1 MRKRTWIRI
10 GAAIA
15 AFFALVTLAGF
26 LAPTLL
32 NVEQYKPAMI
42 AAVKEATGREL
53 VIQGPLKL
61 TFFPRPRISAR
72 QVHFANAVGAKGA
85 QMVDVRWIGVSP
97 SLGALLRGK
106 IEVGRLTLFRPT
118 IVLESDAEGRPNW
131 EFNPGAGASQPA
143 GAPSSGLHLAIGTLK
158 IREGTLTYT
167 NPKTNQTLKAENVD
181 LLASV
186 GAFQGPF
193 SFDGTATVNGVPLSL
208 KASVGTPT
216 DKGNDMSFKL
226 KVQSGSLNFDGHI
239 SRIAVDADAKGKV
252 SLSTAG
258 LTDFI
263 ATLVRAGGQEP
274 PAFDASV
281 IGQFAFDGDIDLSA
295 ERVALTNFKMSM
307 ADETVSG
314 NVVLTGGANPSL
326 ESRLSMAK
334 LDAGK
339 WIALLSNPDAFKP
352 KTAAPVAPAPA
363 ATPAKPGATE
373 ATPKP
378 PAAPAGAAAPAE
390 AAAPAKPAAQPA
402 VPPAAGAKPAP
413 ATPAG
418 TAPPANATT
427 KPPAAAAPAPPTA
440 PAAAAA
446 AKPPAAGSVATVPA
460 APPAAGAKPN
470 AAPPASPAANPPANQ
485 AAKPATAPA
494 APAKAPAAAPAAP
507 ASLSPF
513 PPAFTVVFSID
524 AKEVTYR
531 KGTMRDVALAVEIRK
546 GVIAVP
552 RFSAILPGEMV
563 LQASAAP
570 AAAADAGAKPAA
582 NPIQSAGEFSLTGAR
597 LRETLAWLEIDT
609 SGIPAGKLQSLTI
622 KGKVAST
629 ANSLQISDL
638 GMDLDG
644 QRATGSG
651 SIAFGV
657 PLTLATSV
665 QLDRF
670 DLDAYLPQPK
680 DAAPLSSVLPAA
692 VTTATAPVL
701 TAPAAAAPPDKT
713 LPVLGLKAK
722 VAKLLFRGETL
733 SGIDAD
739 LAIQGNLLKVNG
751 LKLAD
756 VLGAKFDFKGQV
768 ADFGTVPRFD
778 VTFNATMPDT
788 DKLLVYA
795 GLPKFLN
802 GKLGASTAG
811 GNVAGTME
819 ALNLRNASVTAAGA
833 TVRATGSLV
842 LGDKFAFDLSNF
854 SVQAQDASR
863 LVSVATG
870 RSQEGLGALAAEGA
884 FKGNEQRA
892 AFDGK
897 LTALGTQMAGRI
909 DATLGQR
916 PNFTANLRIPGTLD
930 LDDWLGVTD
939 APATAVPTPA
949 LPAAPAGANA
959 ASVPLP
965 ARAPRAAAGKQID
978 LSALRAFDA
987 TLNLETSAI
996 EFGSLKVTYA
1006 DMDAT
1011 LKNGIVKVSK
1021 LTGQFYSGAV
1031 DFGGTIDA
1039 SKDTMTVDVA
1049 GTLQGI
1055 YVGEML
1061 RGTAGQNVFGNDNLT
1076 VAIDGKINVMKIA
1089 LQGQGNSPEQ
1099 IRDSLTGQGHLSG
1112 VVYPSVTKGSLGLAS
1127 FATGVGS
1134 IFSTEMGFNSAVL
1147 SGFIN
1152 AQSSIEGDITLSNGE
1167 IQLQNHAV
1175 KGPNATARIDSRT
1188 NLTSATTETTI
1199 ALDAGSNG
1207 ATDYVMTVSGPLS
1220 APTMSIR
1227 GK

>member
-10 GAAIA
+10 GAAVA
-15 AFFALVTLAGF
+15 AFFALLAFAGF
-26 LAPTLL
+26 MAPTLL

-53 VIQGPLKL
+53 VIEGPLKL

-106 IEVGRLTLFRPT
+106 IEVGRLTLFRPS
-118 IVLESDAEGRPNW
+118 IVLETDAEGRPNW
-131 EFNPGAGASQPA
+131 EFAPGAGASQPA
-143 GAPSSGLHLAIGTLK
+143 GAPSSGLHLAIGTLR
-158 IREGTLTYT
+158 IREGTLSYT

-186 GAFQGPF
+186 GSFQGPF
-193 SFDGTATVNGVPLSL
+193 NFDGTATVNGVPLSL
-208 KASVGTPT
+208 MASVGTPT

-226 KVQSGSLNFDGHI
+226 KIQSGSLNFDGHI
-239 SRIAVDADAKGKV
+239 GRIAVDADVKGKV

-274 PAFDASV
+274 PAFGASV

-295 ERVALTNFKMSM
+295 ERLALTNFKMSM
-307 ADETVSG
+307 ADETVAG

-326 ESRLSMAK
+326 ESRLSMAR

-339 WIALLSNPDAFKP
+339 WIALLSDPDAFRPKP
-352 KTAAPVAPAPA
+352 VQPAASGAAANPPAAPSGKSPATPPAQASTAPA
-363 ATPAKPGATE
+363 AQPAAPAKP
-373 ATPKP
+373 
-378 PAAPAGAAAPAE
+378 PAGAAASA
-390 AAAPAKPAAQPA
+390 
-402 VPPAAGAKPAP
+402 
-413 ATPAG
+413 
-418 TAPPANATT
+418 
-427 KPPAAAAPAPPTA
+427 
-440 PAAAAA
+440 
-446 AKPPAAGSVATVPA
+446 PA
-460 APPAAGAKPN
+460 APPAAGVKPP
-470 AAPPASPAANPPANQ
+470 AAPPAKPPG
-485 AAKPATAPA
+485 
-494 APAKAPAAAPAAP
+494 
-507 ASLSPF
+507 SLSPF
-513 PPAFTVVFSID
+513 PPAFTVLFSID
-524 AKEVTYR
+524 AGEVTYR

-552 RFSAILPGEMV
+552 RLSAILPGDMV
-563 LQASAAP
+563 LEANAAP
-570 AAAADAGAKPAA
+570 AAAADAGAKPVA
-582 NPIQSAGEFSLTGAR
+582 NPIQSAGVFSLTGSR

-609 SGIPAGKLQSLTI
+609 SGIPAGKLQSLSI

-638 GMDLDG
+638 AMNLDG
-644 QRATGSG
+644 QPATGSG

-657 PLTLATSV
+657 PLTVATTV

-670 DLDAYLPQPK
+670 DLDAYLPQPQE
-680 DAAPLSSVLPAA
+680 AAPLSSVLPAA

-701 TAPAAAAPPDKT
+701 TAPAAPAPPDKT

-722 VAKLLFRGETL
+722 VAKLQFRGETL
-733 SGIDAD
+733 GGIDAD
-739 LAIQGNLLKVNG
+739 LSIQGNLLKVNG
-751 LKLAD
+751 LKVAD

-768 ADFGTVPRFD
+768 LDFGTVPRFD
-778 VTFNATMPDT
+778 ITFNANMPDT

-819 ALNLRNASVTAAGA
+819 ALNLRNASVTAAGTTA
-833 TVRATGSLV
+833 RATGSLV

-870 RSQEGLGALAAEGA
+870 RPQEGLGALAAEGA

-892 AFDGK
+892 AFDGN

-949 LPAAPAGANA
+949 LPAAPAGPNA

-1011 LKNGIVKVSK
+1011 LKNGVVKVSK

-1167 IQLQNHAV
+1167 IRLQNHAV

-1188 NLTSATTETTI
+1188 SLTSATTETTI

-1207 ATDYVMTVSGPLS
+1207 ATDYVMTISGPLA
-1220 APTMSIR
+1220 APTMNIR
-1227 GK
+1227 GR

>member
-53 VIQGPLKL
+53 VIEGPLKL
-61 TFFPRPRISAR
+61 TVFPRPRISAR

-118 IVLESDAEGRPNW
+118 IVLESDADGRPNW
-131 EFNPGAGASQPA
+131 EFAPGAGASQPA

-158 IREGTLTYT
+158 IREGTLSYT
-167 NPKTNQTLKAENVD
+167 NPKTNQTLKAENVE

-186 GAFQGPF
+186 GSFQGPF

-208 KASVGTPT
+208 MASVGTPT

-239 SRIAVDADAKGKV
+239 SRIAVDADVKGKV

-314 NVVLTGGANPSL
+314 SVVLTGGANPSL

-339 WIALLSNPDAFKP
+339 WIGLLSNPDAFKP
-352 KTAAPVAPAPA
+352 KAATPVAPAP
-363 ATPAKPGATE
+363 
-373 ATPKP
+373 
-378 PAAPAGAAAPAE
+378 PAAA
-390 AAAPAKPAAQPA
+390 
-402 VPPAAGAKPAP
+402 PAAGAKPAP
-413 ATPAG
+413 APATPAD
-418 TAPPANATT
+418 TAPPANAAT
-427 KPPAAAAPAPPTA
+427 KPPVAAAPAPP
-440 PAAAAA
+440 AAASAA
-446 AKPPAAGSVATVPA
+446 APAKPPAAGSVATAPA
-460 APPAAGAKPN
+460 APPAAGAKPSA
-470 AAPPASPAANPPANQ
+470 AAPANPAATPPANQ
-485 AAKPATAPA
+485 AAKPATGPA
-494 APAKAPAAAPAAP
+494 APAKAPAAP

-563 LQASAAP
+563 LQANAAP
-570 AAAADAGAKPAA
+570 AAADAGAKPAA
-582 NPIQSAGEFSLTGAR
+582 NPIQSAGDFSLTGAR
-597 LRETLAWLEIDT
+597 LRETLTWLEIDT

-638 GMDLDG
+638 AMDLDG
-644 QRATGSG
+644 QRATGNG
-651 SIAFGV
+651 SVVFGL
-657 PLTLATSV
+657 PLTLTTSV

-701 TAPAAAAPPDKT
+701 TTPAAPAAPDKT

-722 VAKLLFRGETL
+722 IAKLLFRGETL

-739 LAIQGNLLKVNG
+739 LAIQGNLLKVSG

-811 GNVAGTME
+811 GNVAGTTE
-819 ALNLRNASVTAAGA
+819 ALNLRNGSVTAAGA

-854 SVQAQDASR
+854 SVQTQDASR

-870 RSQEGLGALAAEGA
+870 RAQAGLGGLAAEGA

-892 AFDGK
+892 AFDGN

-949 LPAAPAGANA
+949 LPAAPAGPNA

-965 ARAPRAAAGKQID
+965 SRAPRAATGKQID
-978 LSALRAFDA
+978 LSGLRAFDA
-987 TLNLETSAI
+987 TLNLETSSI

-1011 LKNGIVKVSK
+1011 LKNGVVKVSK

-1039 SKDTMTVDVA
+1039 SKDTMTVDIA

-1089 LQGQGNSPEQ
+1089 LQGRGNSPEQ

-1112 VVYPSVTKGSLGLAS
+1112 VIYPSVTKGSLGLAS

-1167 IQLQNHAV
+1167 IKLQNHAV

-1207 ATDYVMTVSGPLS
+1207 ATDYVMTVSGPLA

-1227 GK
+1227 GR

>member
-1 MRKRTWIRI
+1 MNPLAMRKRTWIRI
-10 GAAIA
+10 GAAVA
-15 AFFALVTLAGF
+15 AFFALLALAGF
-26 LAPTLL
+26 TAPLLL

-53 VIQGPLKL
+53 VIEGPLKL
-61 TFFPRPRISAR
+61 TFFPQPRISAR
-72 QVHFANAVGAKGA
+72 QVHFANALGAKGA

-118 IVLESDAEGRPNW
+118 IVLETDAEGRPNW

-143 GAPSSGLHLAIGTLK
+143 GAPSSGLHLAIGTLR
-158 IREGTLTYT
+158 IREGTLSYT

-186 GAFQGPF
+186 GSFQGPF
-193 SFDGTATVNGVPLSL
+193 SFDGTATVNGVALSL
-208 KASVGTPT
+208 MAAVGTPT

-226 KVQSGSLNFDGHI
+226 KVPSGSLNFDGHV
-239 SRIAVDADAKGKV
+239 SRIAVDADVKGKV
-252 SLSTAG
+252 SLSTGG

-263 ATLVRAGGQEP
+263 ATLVRAGGQEA

-295 ERVALTNFKMSM
+295 ERLALTDFRMSM

-314 NVVLTGGANPSL
+314 NVVLTGGANPSI

-339 WIALLSNPDAFKP
+339 WIALLSNPDAFR
-352 KTAAPVAPAPA
+352 
-363 ATPAKPGATE
+363 
-373 ATPKP
+373 PKP
-378 PAAPAGAAAPAE
+378 
-390 AAAPAKPAAQPA
+390 AAPAKPASAQPA
-402 VPPAAGAKPAP
+402 NAAAAP
-413 ATPAG
+413 A
-418 TAPPANATT
+418 T
-427 KPPAAAAPAPPTA
+427 KPPAAAP
-440 PAAAAA
+440 
-446 AKPPAAGSVATVPA
+446 S
-460 APPAAGAKPN
+460 
-470 AAPPASPAANPPANQ
+470 
-485 AAKPATAPA
+485 A
-494 APAKAPAAAPAAP
+494 APANVPGTP

-513 PPAFTVVFSID
+513 PPSVTVLFSID

-552 RFSAILPGEMV
+552 RLSAILPGEMV
-563 LQASAAP
+563 LQANAAP
-570 AAAADAGAKPAA
+570 AAAASAGAKPAA
-582 NPIQSAGEFSLTGAR
+582 NPIQSAGVFSLEGSR

-609 SGIPAGKLQSLTI
+609 SGIPADKLQTLAI
-622 KGKVAST
+622 KGKVAAT

-644 QRATGSG
+644 QHAAGSG
-651 SIAFGV
+651 NITFGV
-657 PLTLATSV
+657 PLTVATSV

-670 DLDAYLPQPK
+670 DLDAYLPKPK
-680 DAAPLSSVLPAA
+680 EPAPLSAVLPAA

-701 TAPAAAAPPDKT
+701 TAPAAAAAPDKT
-713 LPVLGLKAK
+713 LPVIGLKAK

-733 SGIDAD
+733 GGIDAD

-751 LKLAD
+751 LKVAD
-756 VLGAKFDFKGQV
+756 VLGARFDLKGQV

-778 VTFNATMPDT
+778 VTFNANMPDT

-819 ALNLRNASVTAAGA
+819 ALTLRNASVSAAGA
-833 TVRATGSLV
+833 TARATGSLV

-854 SVQAQDASR
+854 SVQTQDASR

-870 RSQEGLGALAAEGA
+870 RPQQGLGGLAAEGA

-892 AFDGK
+892 SFDGN

-916 PNFTANLRIPGTLD
+916 PNLIANLRIPGTLD

-939 APATAVPTPA
+939 APRTAVPTPA

-965 ARAPRAAAGKQID
+965 LPAPRAAAGKQID
-978 LSALRAFDA
+978 LSGLRAFDA

-996 EFGSLKVTYA
+996 QLGSLKVTYA

-1011 LKNGIVKVSK
+1011 LKNGVVRISK

-1039 SKDTMTVDVA
+1039 SKDSMTVDVA

-1061 RGTAGQNVFGNDNLT
+1061 RGAAGQNVFGNEHLM
-1076 VAIDGKINVMKIA
+1076 VAVDGKINVMKIA
-1089 LQGQGNSPEQ
+1089 LRGQGNSPEQ
-1099 IRDSLTGQGHLSG
+1099 VRDSMVGQGHLSG
-1112 VVYPSVTKGSLGLAS
+1112 VIYPSVAGGSLGFAS
-1127 FATGVGS
+1127 FATGIGS
-1134 IFSTEMGFNSAVL
+1134 LFSTEMGFNSAVL
-1147 SGFIN
+1147 TGFIN

-1167 IQLQNHAV
+1167 IQLQNHSV
-1175 KGPNATARIDSRT
+1175 KGPNATARINSRT
-1188 NLTSATTETTI
+1188 SLTSATTETTI

-1207 ATDYVMTVSGPLS
+1207 ATDYVMTVSGPVS

-1227 GK
+1227 GR

>member
-1 MRKRTWIRI
+1 MRKRIWIRI
-10 GAAIA
+10 GAAVA
-15 AFFALVTLAGF
+15 AFFALVALAGF

-53 VIQGPLKL
+53 VIEGPLKL

-106 IEVGRLTLFRPT
+106 IEVGRLTLFRPS
-118 IVLESDAEGRPNW
+118 IVLETDAEGRPNW

-143 GAPSSGLHLAIGTLK
+143 GAPSSGLHLAIGTLR
-158 IREGTLTYT
+158 IREGTLSYT

-186 GAFQGPF
+186 GSFEGPF
-193 SFDGTATVNGVPLSL
+193 SFDGTATINGEPLSL
-208 KASVGTPT
+208 MASVGAPT

-226 KVQSGSLNFDGHI
+226 KVQSGSLNFDGHV
-239 SRIAVDADAKGKV
+239 SRIAVDADVKGKV
-252 SLSTAG
+252 SLSTGG

-263 ATLVRAGGQEP
+263 AALVRAGGQEP

-281 IGQFAFDGDIDLSA
+281 IGRFAFDGDIDLSA
-295 ERVALTNFKMSM
+295 ERLALTDFKMSM

-339 WIALLSNPDAFKP
+339 WISLLSNPDAFRPKAVTPTKP
-352 KTAAPVAPAPA
+352 AAP
-363 ATPAKPGATE
+363 E
-373 ATPKP
+373 ASSKST
-378 PAAPAGAAAPAE
+378 AAPAGAAAPAKP
-390 AAAPAKPAAQPA
+390 AAAPAAPAAKPTT
-402 VPPAAGAKPAP
+402 AA
-413 ATPAG
+413 
-418 TAPPANATT
+418 
-427 KPPAAAAPAPPTA
+427 PPAAAAANT
-440 PAAAAA
+440 A
-446 AKPPAAGSVATVPA
+446 AKPPA
-460 APPAAGAKPN
+460 
-470 AAPPASPAANPPANQ
+470 
-485 AAKPATAPA
+485 TAPT
-494 APAKAPAAAPAAP
+494 AP

-513 PPAFTVVFSID
+513 PPAFTVLFSVD

-531 KGTMRDVALAVEIRK
+531 KGTMRDVALALEIRK

-552 RFSAILPGEMV
+552 RLSAILPGEMV
-563 LQASAAP
+563 LQANAAPSAAV
-570 AAAADAGAKPAA
+570 DAGAKPVA
-582 NPIQSAGEFSLTGAR
+582 NPIQSAGTFSLEGSR

-609 SGIPAGKLQSLTI
+609 SGIPADKLQTLSI

-638 GMDLDG
+638 GMDVDG
-644 QRATGSG
+644 QHAAGSG
-651 SIAFGV
+651 SITFGV
-657 PLTLATSV
+657 PLTVATSV

-670 DLDAYLPQPK
+670 DLDAYMPK
-680 DAAPLSSVLPAA
+680 PKEPAPLSAVLPAA
-692 VTTATAPVL
+692 ATTATAPVL
-701 TAPAAAAPPDKT
+701 AAPAAASAADKT

-733 SGIDAD
+733 NGIDAD

-751 LKLAD
+751 LKVAD
-756 VLGAKFDFKGQV
+756 VLGAKFDVKGQV

-778 VTFNATMPDT
+778 VTFNANMPDT

-811 GNVAGTME
+811 GSVAGTME
-819 ALNLRNASVTAAGA
+819 ALSLRNASVTAAGA
-833 TVRATGSLV
+833 TARATGSLV
-842 LGDKFAFDLSNF
+842 LGDKFAFDFSNF
-854 SVQAQDASR
+854 SVQTQDASR

-870 RSQEGLGALAAEGA
+870 RPQDGLGGLAAEGA

-892 AFDGK
+892 SFDGS

-939 APATAVPTPA
+939 APAAAVPTPA

-965 ARAPRAAAGKQID
+965 SRAPRAATGKQID

-996 EFGSLKVTYA
+996 ELGSLKVTYA

-1011 LKNGIVKVSK
+1011 LKNGVVKVSK

-1031 DFGGTIDA
+1031 DFGGTVDA

-1061 RGTAGQNVFGNDNLT
+1061 RGAAGQNVFGNEHLM

-1099 IRDSLTGQGHLSG
+1099 IRDSLVGQGHLSG
-1112 VVYPSVTKGSLGLAS
+1112 VIYPSVAKGSLGLAS

-1152 AQSSIEGDITLSNGE
+1152 AQNSIEGDITLSHGE

-1175 KGPNATARIDSRT
+1175 KGPNATARINSRT
-1188 NLTSATTETTI
+1188 SLTSATTETTI

-1207 ATDYVMTVSGPLS
+1207 ATDYVMTVSGPIS

>member
-10 GAAIA
+10 GAAVV
-15 AFFALVTLAGF
+15 AFFALLALAGF
-26 LAPTLL
+26 MAPTLL

-53 VIQGPLKL
+53 VIEGPLKL

-131 EFNPGAGASQPA
+131 EFAPGAGASQPA
-143 GAPSSGLHLAIGTLK
+143 GAPSSGLHLAIGTLR
-158 IREGTLTYT
+158 IREGTLSYT

-186 GAFQGPF
+186 GSFQGPF
-193 SFDGTATVNGVPLSL
+193 SFDGTATVNGVPLTL
-208 KASVGTPT
+208 MASVGTPT

-226 KVQSGSLNFDGHI
+226 RVQSGSLNFDGHV
-239 SRIAVDADAKGKV
+239 SRIAVDADVKGKV

-274 PAFDASV
+274 PAFGASV
-281 IGQFAFDGDIDLSA
+281 IGQFAFDGEIDLSA
-295 ERVALTNFKMSM
+295 ERLALTNFKMSM
-307 ADETVSG
+307 ADEIVSG

-339 WIALLSNPDAFKP
+339 WIALLSDPDAFRPKP
-352 KTAAPVAPAPA
+352 VKPAATGTTAAPPA
-363 ATPAKPGATE
+363 ASPG
-373 ATPKP
+373 KP
-378 PAAPAGAAAPAE
+378 PATPPTQA
-390 AAAPAKPAAQPA
+390 PAAQPA
-402 VPPAAGAKPAP
+402 APGKPPAGSAATAPVVPPAAGAKPPAAP
-413 ATPAG
+413 ATQ
-418 TAPPANATT
+418 APV
-427 KPPAAAAPAPPTA
+427 APAVSS
-440 PAAAAA
+440 AAS
-446 AKPPAAGSVATVPA
+446 AKPPAGNAATAPA
-460 APPAAGAKPN
+460 APPAAGAKPP
-470 AAPPASPAANPPANQ
+470 AAPPANPPA
-485 AAKPATAPA
+485 AAKPPG
-494 APAKAPAAAPAAP
+494 
-507 ASLSPF
+507 SLSPF
-513 PPAFTVVFSID
+513 PPAFTVLFSID
-524 AKEVTYR
+524 AREVTYR

-552 RFSAILPGEMV
+552 RLSAILPGDMV
-563 LQASAAP
+563 LEANAAP
-570 AAAADAGAKPAA
+570 AAAADAGAKPVA
-582 NPIQSAGEFSLTGAR
+582 NPIQSAGVFSLTGSR

-609 SGIPAGKLQSLTI
+609 SGIPAGKLQSLSI

-638 GMDLDG
+638 AMNLDG
-644 QRATGSG
+644 QPATGSG

-657 PLTLATSV
+657 PLTVATSV

-680 DAAPLSSVLPAA
+680 EAAPLSAVLPAA

-701 TAPAAAAPPDKT
+701 TAPAAPAPPDRT

-722 VAKLLFRGETL
+722 VAKLQFRGETL
-733 SGIDAD
+733 GGIDAD
-739 LAIQGNLLKVNG
+739 LSIQGNLLKVNG
-751 LKLAD
+751 LKVAD

-768 ADFGTVPRFD
+768 VDFGTVPRFD
-778 VTFNATMPDT
+778 VTFNANMPDT

-819 ALNLRNASVTAAGA
+819 VLNLRNASVTAAGA
-833 TVRATGSLV
+833 TARATGSLV
-842 LGDKFAFDLSNF
+842 LGDKFAFDLSSF

-863 LVSVATG
+863 LVAVATG

-884 FKGNEQRA
+884 FKGHEQRA
-892 AFDGK
+892 AFDGN
-897 LTALGTQMAGRI
+897 LTAMGTQMAGRI

-930 LDDWLGVTD
+930 LDDWLGVAD
-939 APATAVPTPA
+939 SPAAAAPTPA
-949 LPAAPAGANA
+949 LPAAPAGPNA
-959 ASVPLP
+959 AAVPLP
-965 ARAPRAAAGKQID
+965 SRAPRAAAGKQID

-1011 LKNGIVKVSK
+1011 LKNGVVKVSK

-1061 RGTAGQNVFGNDNLT
+1061 RGTAGQNVFGNENLM
-1076 VAIDGKINVMKIA
+1076 VAVDGKINVMKIA

-1099 IRDSLTGQGHLSG
+1099 IRDSLVGQGHLSG
-1112 VVYPSVTKGSLGLAS
+1112 VIYPSVAKGSLGLAS

-1134 IFSTEMGFNSAVL
+1134 IFSTEMGFGSAVL

-1167 IQLQNHAV
+1167 IHLQNHAV

-1188 NLTSATTETTI
+1188 RLTTATTETTI

-1207 ATDYVMTVSGPLS
+1207 ATDYVMTVSGPIS

-1227 GK
+1227 GR

>member
-10 GAAIA
+10 GAAVA
-15 AFFALVTLAGF
+15 AFFALLALAGF

-53 VIQGPLKL
+53 VIEGPLKL

-106 IEVGRLTLFRPT
+106 IEVGRLTLFRPS
-118 IVLESDAEGRPNW
+118 IVLEADAEGRPNW

-143 GAPSSGLHLAIGTLK
+143 GAPSSGIHLAIGTLR
-158 IREGTLTYT
+158 IREGTLSYT
-167 NPKTNQTLKAENVD
+167 NPKTNQTLKAENLD

-186 GAFQGPF
+186 GSFQGPF
-193 SFDGTATVNGVPLSL
+193 NFDGTATVNGVPLSL
-208 KASVGTPT
+208 MASVGEPT
-216 DKGNDMSFKL
+216 EKGNDMSFKL
-226 KVQSGSLNFDGHI
+226 KVQSGSLNFDGHV
-239 SRIAVDADAKGKV
+239 SRIAVDADVKGKV
-252 SLSTAG
+252 SLSTGG

-281 IGQFAFDGDIDLSA
+281 IGQFSFDGDIDLSA
-295 ERVALTNFKMSM
+295 ERLALSNFRMSM

-339 WIALLSNPDAFKP
+339 WIALLSNPDAFKQ
-352 KTAAPVAPAPA
+352 KTAPPAV
-363 ATPAKPGATE
+363 ATPSAAAGAS
-373 ATPKP
+373 KS
-378 PAAPAGAAAPAE
+378 PAAPAGASTPS
-390 AAAPAKPAAQPA
+390 K
-402 VPPAAGAKPAP
+402 PPATGSVATAPAGAKPP
-413 ATPAG
+413 AS
-418 TAPPANATT
+418 
-427 KPPAAAAPAPPTA
+427 PPAAT
-440 PAAAAA
+440 
-446 AKPPAAGSVATVPA
+446 
-460 APPAAGAKPN
+460 
-470 AAPPASPAANPPANQ
+470 
-485 AAKPATAPA
+485 
-494 APAKAPAAAPAAP
+494 PAAP

-513 PPAFTVVFSID
+513 PPAFTVLFSID
-524 AKEVTYR
+524 AREVAYR
-531 KGTMRDVALAVEIRK
+531 KGTLRDVALSVEIRK

-552 RFSAILPGEMV
+552 RLSAVLPGEML
-563 LQASAAP
+563 LQANAAP
-570 AAAADAGAKPAA
+570 AAPPASAANAGAKPTA
-582 NPIQSAGEFSLTGAR
+582 NPIQSAGTFSLEGSR

-609 SGIPAGKLQSLTI
+609 SGIPADKLQTLAI

-644 QRATGSG
+644 QHAAGSG
-651 SIAFGV
+651 SIVFGV
-657 PLTLATSV
+657 PLTMATSV

-670 DLDAYLPQPK
+670 DLDAYMPK
-680 DAAPLSSVLPAA
+680 PKEPAPLSAVLPAA

-701 TAPAAAAPPDKT
+701 TTPAAPAAPDKT
-713 LPVLGLKAK
+713 LPVLGVKAK
-722 VAKLLFRGETL
+722 VAKLQFRGETL
-733 SGIDAD
+733 GGIDAD

-751 LKLAD
+751 LKVAD
-756 VLGAKFDFKGQV
+756 VLGAKFDLKGQV

-778 VTFNATMPDT
+778 VSFNANMPDT

-811 GNVAGTME
+811 GNVSGTTE
-819 ALNLRNASVTAAGA
+819 ALTLRGASVTAAGA
-833 TVRATGSLV
+833 SAQATGSLV
-842 LGDKFAFDLSNF
+842 LGDKFAFDFSNF
-854 SVQAQDASR
+854 SVQTQDASG

-870 RSQEGLGALAAEGA
+870 RPQAGLGGLAANGA

-892 AFDGK
+892 AFDGN
-897 LTALGTQMAGRI
+897 LTAMGTQMAGRI

-949 LPAAPAGANA
+949 LPAAPAGPNA
-959 ASVPLP
+959 AAVPLP
-965 ARAPRAAAGKQID
+965 SRAPRAAAGKQID

-987 TLNLETSAI
+987 TLSLETSAI

-1011 LKNGIVKVSK
+1011 LKNGVVKVSK

-1061 RGTAGQNVFGNDNLT
+1061 RGAAGQNVFGNEHLM
-1076 VAIDGKINVMKIA
+1076 VAVDGKINVMKIA

-1099 IRDSLTGQGHLSG
+1099 IRDSLVGQGHLSG
-1112 VVYPSVTKGSLGLAS
+1112 VIYPSVAKGSLGLAS

-1175 KGPNATARIDSRT
+1175 KGPNATARINSRT
-1188 NLTSATTETTI
+1188 SLTSATTETTI

-1207 ATDYVMTVSGPLS
+1207 ATDYVMTVSGALS
-1220 APTMSIR
+1220 SPTMSIR
-1227 GK
+1227 GR

>member
-10 GAAIA
+10 GAAVA
-15 AFFALVTLAGF
+15 AFFALLAFAGF
-26 LAPTLL
+26 MAPTLL

-53 VIQGPLKL
+53 VIEGPLKL

-106 IEVGRLTLFRPT
+106 IEVGRLTLFRPS
-118 IVLESDAEGRPNW
+118 IVLETDAEGRPNW
-131 EFNPGAGASQPA
+131 EFAPGAGASQPA
-143 GAPSSGLHLAIGTLK
+143 GAPSSGLHLAIGTLR
-158 IREGTLTYT
+158 IREGTLSYT

-186 GAFQGPF
+186 GSFQGPF

-208 KASVGTPT
+208 MASVGTPT

-226 KVQSGSLNFDGHI
+226 KIQSGSLNFDGHI
-239 SRIAVDADAKGKV
+239 SRIAVDADVKGKV

-274 PAFDASV
+274 PAFGASV

-295 ERVALTNFKMSM
+295 ERLALTNFKMSM
-307 ADETVSG
+307 ADETVAG

-326 ESRLSMAK
+326 ESRLSMAR

-339 WIALLSNPDAFKP
+339 WIALLSDPDAFRPKP
-352 KTAAPVAPAPA
+352 VQPA
-363 ATPAKPGATE
+363 ATGA
-373 ATPKP
+373 AANP
-378 PAAPAGAAAPAE
+378 PAAPSGKSPATPPAQASTAPA
-390 AAAPAKPAAQPA
+390 AQPAAPAKPP
-402 VPPAAGAKPAP
+402 
-413 ATPAG
+413 
-418 TAPPANATT
+418 
-427 KPPAAAAPAPPTA
+427 AAAPANPS
-440 PAAAAA
+440 AA
-446 AKPPAAGSVATVPA
+446 AKPPG
-460 APPAAGAKPN
+460 
-470 AAPPASPAANPPANQ
+470 
-485 AAKPATAPA
+485 
-494 APAKAPAAAPAAP
+494 
-507 ASLSPF
+507 SLSPF
-513 PPAFTVVFSID
+513 PAAFTVVFSID

-552 RFSAILPGEMV
+552 RLSAILPGDMV
-563 LQASAAP
+563 LEANAAP
-570 AAAADAGAKPAA
+570 AAAADAGAKRVA
-582 NPIQSAGEFSLTGAR
+582 NPVQSAGAFSLTGSR

-609 SGIPAGKLQSLTI
+609 SGIPAGKLQSLSI

-638 GMDLDG
+638 AMNLDG
-644 QRATGSG
+644 QPATGSG

-657 PLTLATSV
+657 PLTVATTV

-670 DLDAYLPQPK
+670 DLDAYLPQPQE
-680 DAAPLSSVLPAA
+680 AAPLSSVLPAA

-701 TAPAAAAPPDKT
+701 TAPAAPAPPDKT

-722 VAKLLFRGETL
+722 VAKLQFRGETL
-733 SGIDAD
+733 GGIDAD
-739 LAIQGNLLKVNG
+739 LSIQGNLLKVNG
-751 LKLAD
+751 LKVAD

-768 ADFGTVPRFD
+768 LDFGTVPRFD
-778 VTFNATMPDT
+778 ITFNANMPDT

-819 ALNLRNASVTAAGA
+819 ALNLRNASVTAAGTTA
-833 TVRATGSLV
+833 RATGSLV

-870 RSQEGLGALAAEGA
+870 RPQEGLGALAAEGA

-892 AFDGK
+892 AFDGN

-949 LPAAPAGANA
+949 LPAAPAGPNA

-1011 LKNGIVKVSK
+1011 LKNGVVKVSK

-1167 IQLQNHAV
+1167 IRLQNHAV

-1188 NLTSATTETTI
+1188 SLTSATTETTI

-1207 ATDYVMTVSGPLS
+1207 ATDYVMTISGPLA
-1220 APTMSIR
+1220 APTMNIR
-1227 GK
+1227 GR